1 MYELAILGC
10 PPEAARARIVRTIQD
25 MVADFGLVVGH
36 DLLIHDANSLD
47 SRNPHS
53 PFAAVYFGN
62 PNKDDEPVVRNLT
75 RFSIPIIPTIGPTS
89 DSHDELPIFLQHL
102 NILRR
107 RDDDPNM
114 TTLVS
119 ALLESIG
126 LLRPQRRVFLSYRRT
141 EAHAAASQLHD
152 MLTARGF
159 DVFLD
164 THELRPGEPFQDTLW
179 HRLCDSD
186 VMLMLDTPTYFSS
199 KWTRQEFARTLV
211 KNIHVLR
218 VVWPDHYPER
228 STDLAQTFY
237 LDADDLE
244 GPIGPLVKNRVNDI
258 ANSLEKLRARSL
270 VARYRALNGQLRLEL
285 QKVDATLDATGT
297 HHSMTVRLSDD
308 RTLFAYPIV
317 GIPTAESLHEVE
329 KTARRIGIITAPA
342 LIYDHVGIRDAWSTH
357 LEWLG
362 KHVKTVRAIKVSE
375 AAWSIAAWES

>member
-1 MYELAILGC
+1 
-10 PPEAARARIVRTIQD
+10 
-25 MVADFGLVVGH
+25 MVADFGLIVGQ
-36 DLLIHDANSLD
+36 DLLIHDANSVD

-62 PNKDDEPVVRNLT
+62 PNKDDEPLVRKMALH
-75 RFSIPIIPTIGPTS
+75 SIPIIPTIGPTG
-89 DSHDELPIFLQHL
+89 DGHDELPNFLRHL

-114 TTLVS
+114 TALVS

-126 LLRPQRRVFLSYRRT
+126 LLRHQRRVFLSYRRT

-186 VMLMLDTPTYFSS
+186 AMLMLDTPTYFSS
-199 KWTRQEFARTLV
+199 KWTREEFARTLV

-218 VVWPDHYPER
+218 VVWPDHRPER

-237 LDADDLE
+237 LGTDDLE
-244 GPIGPLVKNRVNDI
+244 GPIGPLVEDRVSDI
-258 ANSLEKLRARSL
+258 AISLEKLRARSL
-270 VARYRALNGQLRLEL
+270 AARYRALNGQLRLEL
-285 QKVDATLDATGT
+285 QKVDATLEATGT
-297 HHSMTVRLSDD
+297 QHSMTVRLSDD
-308 RTLFAYPIV
+308 RMLFAYLSV

-329 KTARRIGIITAPA
+329 KTARRAGIMGAPA
-342 LIYDHVGIRDAWSTH
+342 LIYDHVGVRNAWSIH

-375 AAWSIAAWES
+375 AAWSFAAWES